1 MVAGWLVAWAVSATL
16 ALAQPQPQSQPQ
28 PGAPADI
35 ARIVA
40 RGTLVVAMRAEDTP
54 PFFYQR
60 DGQLQGVEV
69 EMARALARE
78 LGVALR
84 VDRSPTSFNAVVD
97 AVARGQADLGLSK
110 LSRTL
115 ARARVVRFSDP
126 YLSLRHALL
135 LHRESLARLAR
146 GRPVPQVL
154 RSFDGSIGVIAKS
167 SFADFARRHF
177 PRATVRE
184 FGTWE
189 AVVAAVRQGQVM
201 AAYRDEFEIKRVL
214 RADPGAALVLR
225 TVTLEDLEDT
235 LAMAVHPADV
245 HWLAFVNQF
254 LAQRGRSERLDID
267 ALLRALE
274 EAPPLAA
281 AVPAPVQE
289 GKR

>member
-1 MVAGWLVAWAVSATL
+1 MVAGWLVAWAGSATL

-115 ARARVVRFSDP
+115 AEAKDRICAR
-126 YLSLRHALL
+126 HT
-135 LHRESLARLAR
+135 EQLAGVFA
-146 GRPVPQVL
+146 GSRP
-154 RSFDGSIGVIAKS
+154 RS
-167 SFADFARRHF
+167 RR
-177 PRATVRE
+177 T
-184 FGTWE
+184 T
-189 AVVAAVRQGQVM
+189 AVSASR
-201 AAYRDEFEIKRVL
+201 
-214 RADPGAALVLR
+214 
-225 TVTLEDLEDT
+225 
-235 LAMAVHPADV
+235 
-245 HWLAFVNQF
+245 
-254 LAQRGRSERLDID
+254 
-267 ALLRALE
+267 
-274 EAPPLAA
+274 
-281 AVPAPVQE
+281 
-289 GKR
+289 

>member
-1 MVAGWLVAWAVSATL
+1 MVGLFVAWASTAGW
-16 ALAQPQPQSQPQ
+16 ALAQPQPA
-28 PGAPADI
+28 APADI

-40 RGTLVVAMRAEDTP
+40 RGTLVVAMRAQDTP
-54 PFFYQR
+54 PFFYWQ

-69 EMARALARE
+69 EMAQALARE

-84 VDRSPTSFNAVVD
+84 VDRSPASFNAVVD

-115 ARARVVRFSDP
+115 ARARVVCFSDP

-154 RSFDGSIGVIAKS
+154 RSFDGSIGVIARS

-177 PRATVRE
+177 PRATLRE
-184 FGTWE
+184 FDTWE
-189 AVVAAVRQGQVM
+189 AVVAAVRQGEVT
-201 AAYRDEFEIKRVL
+201 AAYRDEFEIKQVL

-235 LAMAVHPADV
+235 LAMVVHPADG

-267 ALLRALE
+267 ALLRALDDSAPRAA
-274 EAPPLAA
+274 APPI
-281 AVPAPVQE
+281 PARAT
-289 GKR
+289 KR